1 MNPLDQTLLQIFAAE
16 QAEHL
21 ARIRSLLASLQDA
34 SPADRGALFDELLRR
49 AHTLKGAAR
58 AVGLVETEQ
67 LAHDVEDIFVRLR
80 QRGEEPDSGT
90 RNVIGQALDRAEDIL
105 AWSLGQRSKPQPF
118 GAFPRLHEQTGV
130 APETDRDGSPREAA
144 PTPGAIDDIVRVDS
158 KTLDAVIRTSSSL
171 MASAASEMA
180 AVRRIEDHA
189 ADIENT
195 LREYRRLRRAAAA
208 YLREDRVPA
217 AAECLNYVDARLT
230 WLYAAAGRIAD
241 AQASASW
248 ELRQRVRELHGNTAR
263 ARMTPADSVI
273 GSFGAM
279 VREMAEGEGKG
290 IEFVSS
296 GLHVQADRV
305 VLQSLKDA
313 VMHLL
318 RNAVVHGIETPVE
331 RARTGKP
338 PAGSVRLLVRSRGD
352 RLIVSVADDG
362 KGLDGRALAKAA
374 VERGLL
380 TPAAAA
386 GASQNELA
394 KLVFHPGFSTS
405 KSVTA
410 LSGRGMGLSV
420 VKQTAEAL
428 RGDASV
434 RARPGGGTVVTLSM
448 PLSIST
454 QHMLLVSERGRTFA
468 LATSQIESVRR
479 TPVSDIARINGREC
493 VVVSSEPL
501 PLVKLSDALRLE
513 AEENAAESTS
523 GALQVVIL
531 AVEGE
536 RAAVAVDRIL
546 DDREVTVKE
555 SGLASGEAGFS
566 AGAVALE
573 DGSVAVVLSASAVLD
588 TFLQG
593 DLASSNFITA
603 AAQVRTYRI
612 LVVDDSITTRSVERS
627 ILEAH
632 GYGVELAVDGV
643 EALEKIRSRRPDL
656 VISDVSM
663 PRMDGFELLERLK
676 SDKETTGV
684 PVILVTSLESREE
697 QERGLSLGADA
708 YIIKRKFDQKELL
721 EAVRQIL

>member
-1 MNPLDQTLLQIFAAE
+1 LNPLDHTLLQIFAAE

-21 ARIRSLLASLQDA
+21 ARIRSLLGSLQGA
-34 SPADRGALFDELLRR
+34 APADRGVLFDELLRR

-67 LAHDVEDIFVRLR
+67 LAHEVEDIFVGLR
-80 QRGEEPDSGT
+80 QRGEEPDTGT
-90 RNVIGQALDRAEDIL
+90 RNVINQALDRAEDLL
-105 AWSLGQRSKPQPF
+105 AWSLGQRSKPQPVETF
-118 GAFPRLHEQTGV
+118 RQLQEQADGSREENRGAPSSEV
-130 APETDRDGSPREAA
+130 APVLTAM
-144 PTPGAIDDIVRVDS
+144 DDLVRVDAR
-158 KTLDAVIRTSSSL
+158 TLDAVIRTSSNL
-171 MASAASEMA
+171 MASAASGMA
-180 AVRRIEDHA
+180 AVRRMEDHA
-189 ADIENT
+189 AEIEST

-208 YLREDRVPA
+208 YLHEDRAPA

-230 WLYAAAGRIAD
+230 WLFAAAGRIAD

-248 ELRQRVRELHGNTAR
+248 DLRQRVRELHGNTAR

-273 GSFGAM
+273 GSFGSM
-279 VREMAEGEGKG
+279 VREMAEREGKQ
-290 IEFVSS
+290 IEFSSS
-296 GLHVQADRV
+296 GLHIQADRT

-318 RNAVVHGIETPVE
+318 RNAVFHGIETPAE
-331 RARTGKP
+331 RSRAGKP
-338 PAGSVRLLVRSRGD
+338 AVGSVRLRVRSRGD
-352 RLIVSVADDG
+352 RLIVSVEDDG

-374 VERGLL
+374 IQSGLL

-386 GASQNELA
+386 SASPKELT

-434 RARPGGGTVVTLSM
+434 RARAGGGTVVMLSL

-479 TPVSDIARINGREC
+479 TPISEIARVNGREC
-493 VVVSSEPL
+493 VVVDSDPV

-513 AEENAAESTS
+513 AGDN
-523 GALQVVIL
+523 GADSSRPLHVVVL

-536 RAAVAVDRIL
+536 RAALAVDYIV
-546 DDREVTVKE
+546 DDRDITVKE
-555 SGLASGEAGFS
+555 SGLKSGEAGFS

-593 DLASSNFITA
+593 GPASSSFITA
-603 AAQVRTYRI
+603 AEQAKTYRI

-632 GYGVELAVDGV
+632 GYEVELAVDGV

-676 SDKETTGV
+676 SDKQTTVV